1 MITPIYRLPIGVNC
15 LSNNG
20 KVYVSGPRGVVVF
33 DSASKIYRRENTI
46 VFLPYL
52 TLYYSSIFT
61 QAVLGVVLGYTIEL
75 ILKGIGYRVYK
86 DSDNLIFSLGF
97 SHSISIGIPKGV
109 SVRFNK
115 KTFSL
120 MSANFGLLQNFAT
133 TIRAY
138 RFPDVYKGAGVVYLN
153 EMVICKEGKKN

>member
-1 MITPIYRLPIGVNC
+1 MTTPVYRLPIGVNC

-20 KVYVSGPRGVVVF
+20 KVYVSGSFGFVTF
-33 DSASKIYRRENTI
+33 DSASKIYRKGNTI

-52 TLYYSSIFT
+52 TSYYSSIFT

-75 ILKGIGYRVYK
+75 ILKGIGYKVYK
-86 DSDNLIFSLGF
+86 ANDKLIFSLGF
-97 SHSISIGIPKGV
+97 SHTISIRIPEGV

-133 TIRAY
+133 SIRAY
-138 RFPDVYKGAGVVYLN
+138 RFPDTYKGAGVVYMN
-153 EMVICKEGKKN
+153 EIVICKEGKKN